1 MLRRQYL
8 YGVAALLI
16 MPAATATADEQSW
29 FPSEPPSAANPG
41 ECYARVRI
49 EPQYEPF
56 TESVVTGDSYES
68 YDVRPPVL
76 DQTVTEYLS
85 REAGMRYIVT
95 EPVYDTVV
103 EQIQVRPAYV
113 EYVVEPAVHDQV
125 TEQVMVREP
134 RLVWQAGRVPGA
146 QMTRYDPETGEVWCL
161 IEEPGEYRTVTR
173 NVVVR
178 PARISEVDVPAEY
191 ASITREVL
199 VQEARVEQIPI
210 PAEYDS
216 YTQVV
221 LTQPSRVE
229 SHVVEGRTETITRYR
244 LVAQERYEW
253 RVMDC
258 DEIELPSYDAPSAHQ
273 NSNAPMSYQRH
284 NETEEYATPD
294 WNGGTPV
301 SSVASSR
308 IFAPAEI
315 RASNVAYR
323 N

>member
-8 YGVAALLI
+8 LGAAALLVL
-16 MPAATATADEQSW
+16 PAAAASADEQTW
-29 FPSEPPSAANPG
+29 FPSEPPGHAAPG
-41 ECYARVRI
+41 ECYARVLV
-49 EPQYEPF
+49 EAQYEPF
-56 TESVVTGDSYES
+56 TETVVSGDSYES

-76 DQTVTEYLS
+76 DQTVREYMS
-85 REAGMRYIVT
+85 REAGMRYIVHDPIY
-95 EPVYDTVV
+95 ETVV
-103 EQIQVRPAYV
+103 ERIQVRPAYV

-134 RLVWQAGRVPGA
+134 RLVWQRGRVPGA

-161 IEEPGEYRTVTR
+161 IEEPGEYRTITR

-178 PARISEVDVPAEY
+178 PAQISEIEVPAEY
-191 ASITREVL
+191 SQITREVL
-199 VQEARVEQIPI
+199 VQEARVEEIPI

-244 LVAQERYEW
+244 LVASERYEW

-258 DEIELPSYDAPSAHQ
+258 DEIELPAYDAPAVRG
-273 NSNAPMSYQRH
+273 NAPMTYERQ
-284 NETEEYATPD
+284 NDTEYTTPD
-294 WNGGTPV
+294 WTGGVPV
-301 SSVASSR
+301 SAVATSR
-308 IFAPAEI
+308 ITAPGEI

>member
-8 YGVAALLI
+8 YGVAALLVL
-16 MPAATATADEQSW
+16 PVAAANADEQTW
-29 FPSEPPSAANPG
+29 FPSEPPSSANPG

-76 DQTVTEYLS
+76 DQTVTEYMS
-85 REAGMRYIVT
+85 REAGMRYVVR
-95 EPVYDTVV
+95 EPIYETVV
-103 EQIQVRPAYV
+103 ERVQVRPAYV

-173 NVVVR
+173 NVVVS
-178 PARISEVDVPAEY
+178 PARISEVEVPAEY
-191 ASITREVL
+191 ANISREVL
-199 VQEARVEQIPI
+199 VQEASVEQIPI

-216 YTQVV
+216 YSQVV
-221 LTQPSRVE
+221 LTQPARVE
-229 SHVVEGRTETITRYR
+229 SHVVEGRTESITRYR
-244 LVAQERYEW
+244 LVSQERYEW

-258 DEIELPSYDAPSAHQ
+258 DEIELPAYDRPAVRQ
-273 NSNAPMSYQRH
+273 NNAPMTYERQ
-284 NETEEYATPD
+284 NETEFTTPE

-301 SSVASSR
+301 SSVATSR
-308 IFAPAEI
+308 ITAPAEI